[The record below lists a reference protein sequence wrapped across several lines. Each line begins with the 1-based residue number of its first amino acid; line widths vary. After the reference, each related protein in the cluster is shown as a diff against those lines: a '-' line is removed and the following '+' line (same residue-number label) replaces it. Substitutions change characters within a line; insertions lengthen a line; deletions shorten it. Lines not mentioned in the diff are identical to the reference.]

1 MSVLSAP
8 DVHQLSQVISQ
19 ATAPAF
25 VLGSV
30 AGFVS
35 ILSGRLTS
43 VIERIRHL
51 NDIDSDDRSR
61 AHLKSD
67 LPRLQKRA
75 TLLISAIRFAL
86 GSGLSTASLLVVG
99 FGSALLNLNH
109 TYGAAVLFLIA
120 VILLGAA
127 LFRFSQEVQTG
138 ISEADH
144 FK

>member
-1 MSVLSAP
+1 MAVYLP

-35 ILSGRLTS
+35 ILSGRLTL
-43 VIERIRHL
+43 VIERIRNL

-67 LPRLQKRA
+67 LPRLRQRA

-86 GSGLSTASLLVVG
+86 ASGLCTASLLVVG
-99 FGSALLNLNH
+99 FACAFLRLNH
-109 TYGAAVLFLIA
+109 TYGAAGLFLIA
-120 VILLGAA
+120 VILLGVA

-144 FK
+144 FR